1 MHSSR
6 LFHALP
12 PALVTALQ
20 RLERLAGA
28 IVAPFAGFCL
38 LVLGWQMIALHNPA
52 VPTPLDIFQAF
63 VQELSNA
70 FPERSGNGSGDD
82 GLGWTLLVTF
92 ERLTRGFLLAL
103 AISLPLGFL
112 LGRHP
117 MLCTLCQPIMNVF
130 RHVSPLAWVPFGLLV
145 FDDPE
150 AAALWTIFICA
161 SWPMTANTA
170 EALRRVPADY
180 MTLARLL
187 DLPERKVMLRILLP
201 AALPQLV
208 TGMRQGLN
216 TAWIVI
222 VAAELF
228 INARGIGS
236 WLRAALDDMNSG
248 RVLLAIWMV
257 GILGLLIDLPLM
269 LLRRRVAAWRHV
281 R

>member
-1 MHSSR
+1 MHSTRFS
-6 LFHALP
+6 HTLP
-12 PALVTALQ
+12 PALLAALQ
-20 RLERLAGA
+20 RLEQLAGA
-28 IVAPFAGFCL
+28 ILAPFAGFSL
-38 LVLGWQMIALHNPA
+38 LVLAWQMVALHNA
-52 VPTPLDIFQAF
+52 SVPTPLDIFQAF
-63 VQELSNA
+63 VQEVSNA
-70 FPERSGNGSGDD
+70 FPERTGDGGAD
-82 GLGWTLLVTF
+82 ALGWTLLVTF
-92 ERLTRGFLLAL
+92 ERLTQGFLLAL
-103 AISLPLGFL
+103 AVSLPLGFL

-117 MLCTLCQPIMNVF
+117 MLCTLFQPVMNVF

-145 FDDPE
+145 FDSPE

-161 SWPMTANTA
+161 SWPITAHTA

-201 AALPQLV
+201 AALPQLI